1 VELYFCT
8 PRLYGAVL
16 AQLNTGI
23 TSLLGAMD
31 PEEELK
37 MFEERREQSK

>member
-1 VELYFCT
+1 
-8 PRLYGAVL
+8 VL

-31 PEEELK
+31 PEEPAQLGGEEWK
-37 MFEERREQSK
+37 TFDERREQSK